1 MNRPIYLDYNAT
13 TPVASEEGDLVTD
26 IEDVDKGK
34 FYTAGAKNALAI
46 IPQAA
51 LS

>member
-1 MNRPIYLDYNAT
+1 MSSPIYLDWI
-13 TPVASEEGDLVTD
+13 GDLATD

-34 FYTAGAKNALAI
+34 FYTAGAKIALAI
-46 IPQAA
+46 ISQAA